1 MEMKNLVIQKKMP
14 MWTDWNDDKK
24 FNYKDFDKAIQRCD
38 QLAKQLGKYYVVR
51 VFDLNSKLR
60 VYPYQKDKTGKEIIP
75 KF

>member
-1 MEMKNLVIQKKMP
+1 MKKLIIQTKMP

-24 FNYKDFDKAIQRCD
+24 FDYKDFDKAIQRCE
-38 QLAKQLGKYYVVR
+38 QLAKNLGKRYVVR
-51 VFDLNSKLR
+51 VFDTMTNKR